1 MILTDKISE
10 FLTYGDCIKSEY
22 ATRKGLNN
30 TPTPEQIQNLMHLGK
45 FIYDPLCEYFGR
57 KIPITSA
64 FRSEKVNK
72 GIGGSASSQ
81 HVMGQAIDLDLD
93 GSNRQ
98 IFDAI
103 RTLKLPFDQ
112 LIWEFGTPDEP
123 AWVHVSYSSRHRKK
137 ILRAVKIH
145 NGKNMVTKYQNYL
158 YV

>member
-22 ATRKGLNN
+22 AIRKGLNN
-30 TPTPEQIQNLMHLGK
+30 TPNADQIQNLMHLGK

-72 GIGGSASSQ
+72 GIGGASSSQ

-112 LIWEFGTPDEP
+112 LIWEFGTADEP
-123 AWVHVSYSSRHRKK
+123 SWVHVSYSNRHRKK
-137 ILRAVKIH
+137 MLKAVKIH

>member
-72 GIGGSASSQ
+72 SIGGSSSSQ
-81 HVMGQAIDLDLD
+81 HCLGQAIDLDLD
-93 GSNRQ
+93 GTNRQ

-103 RTLKLPFDQ
+103 RNLKLPFDQ

-137 ILRAVKIH
+137 MLRAVKIH
-145 NGKNMVTKYQNYL
+145 NGKNMVTKYLNYP
-158 YV
+158 